1 MTAELAKK
9 IEVVEEKALSIV
21 DQAAAVKV
29 VDPASYMAAGE
40 LFKAIVEMM
49 KEVDS
54 TFDPIIEAAHRSH
67 KAALAQ
73 KKKYFDPLDKAKR
86 GVKSLMA
93 AYDQEQE
100 RKRREEEA
108 RLREIARKQEEERKL
123 AEALA
128 AEAEMKRRG
137 ADKAEIEQET
147 AAIMEEETYIPPPV
161 VPKATPKVEGVS
173 FRTAWKFRVLDVSAL
188 PRTYMTPDMVK
199 IGGVVRSM
207 KADTNI
213 PGIEVYE
220 ERV

>member
-1 MTAELAKK
+1 MTAEPALKHE
-9 IEVVEEKALSIV
+9 EVTEKALSIV
-21 DQAAAVKV
+21 DQAEAVQV
-29 VDPASYMAAGE
+29 TDPASYTAAGE

-73 KKKYFDPLDKAKR
+73 KKKYYDPLDKAKR
-86 GVKSLMA
+86 GVKGLMG

-100 RKRREEEA
+100 RKRREEES
-108 RLREIARKQEEERKL
+108 RLREIARKEEEDRKL

-128 AEAEMKRRG
+128 AEAAGEKEE
-137 ADKAEIEQET
+137 A
-147 AAIMEEETYIPPPV
+147 AAIIEEPVYVPPV
-161 VPKATPKVEGVS
+161 VIKKDVPKVEGLS
-173 FRTAWKFRVLDVSAL
+173 FRTVWKFRIVNESAL
-188 PRTYMTPDMVK
+188 PRAYMKPDEVK

-207 KADTNI
+207 KGATNI
-213 PGIEVYE
+213 PGIEAYE